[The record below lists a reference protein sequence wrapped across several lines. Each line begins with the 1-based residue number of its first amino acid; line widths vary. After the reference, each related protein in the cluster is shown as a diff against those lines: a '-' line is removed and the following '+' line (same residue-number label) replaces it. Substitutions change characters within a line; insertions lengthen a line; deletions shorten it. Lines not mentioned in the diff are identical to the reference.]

1 MCVCK
6 VDFLKAGIDLPIVAR
21 PTLDLREVLT
31 RIAQKETRRVMVF
44 ERERE
49 RKKEISRS
57 SRKGDGSEERERASG
72 SGGNMYILGNEE
84 AVGLHSRGLE
94 KIRGGS

>member
-1 MCVCK
+1 M
-6 VDFLKAGIDLPIVAR
+6 KAGIDLPIVAR

-49 RKKEISRS
+49 RKGEISRS
-57 SRKGDGSEERERASG
+57 SRKMMVLKRERER
-72 SGGNMYILGNEE
+72 LEV
-84 AVGLHSRGLE
+84 VGTCTY
-94 KIRGGS
+94 

>member
-1 MCVCK
+1 MARKIRFLVVVSKK
-6 VDFLKAGIDLPIVAR
+6 VKAGIDLPIVAR

-49 RKKEISRS
+49 KRRDI
-57 SRKGDGSEERERASG
+57 
-72 SGGNMYILGNEE
+72 
-84 AVGLHSRGLE
+84 
-94 KIRGGS
+94 

>member
-1 MCVCK
+1 MARKIRFLVVISKK
-6 VDFLKAGIDLPIVAR
+6 VKAGIDLTIVAR

-49 RKKEISRS
+49 KRRDIQ
-57 SRKGDGSEERERASG
+57 
-72 SGGNMYILGNEE
+72 I
-84 AVGLHSRGLE
+84 
-94 KIRGGS
+94 

>member
-1 MCVCK
+1 MARKICFLVVISKK
-6 VDFLKAGIDLPIVAR
+6 VKAGIDLPIVAR

-49 RKKEISRS
+49 KRRDIQ
-57 SRKGDGSEERERASG
+57 
-72 SGGNMYILGNEE
+72 I
-84 AVGLHSRGLE
+84 
-94 KIRGGS
+94 